1 MTQPAL
7 RQSPRPCK
15 VSHALLRSLP
25 EQLTPLQPAALR
37 RFSSDPY
44 RHSGSEPLPYKV
56 RADFTQPGDIQSS
69 CTCQDGVKSDGKC
82 KHVAAVRALSQ
93 ANQNP
98 EAGEHSTFPAAPSC
112 PSALRRHSHDAP
124 PPTQAPGNGRPSS
137 LSSGRKRQP
146 KRQPCRRANRPPC
159 HSPQHRPS
167 PPPRGGVRLLHLKPR
182 ARPRR
187 RRGRA
192 GGRQGRQ
199 GRQGRRPSGKTA
211 RRKVRGARRAAV
223 YRRVLV
229 LRRSL
234 ASGVA
239 PHGRW
244 VGAPSPHPAERG
256 AGAAAGSTHQSAR
269 SKGPPGRFSSPTSCC
284 VRLVRGEGR
293 GVST

>member
-1 MTQPAL
+1 
-7 RQSPRPCK
+7 
-15 VSHALLRSLP
+15 
-25 EQLTPLQPAALR
+25 
-37 RFSSDPY
+37 
-44 RHSGSEPLPYKV
+44 LPYKV
-56 RADFTQPGDIQSS
+56 RADFTTPGDIQSS

-98 EAGEHSTFPAAPSC
+98 KAGEHSTFPAAPSC
-112 PSALRRHSHDAP
+112 PSALRRHSQEAP

-137 LSSGRKRQP
+137 RSSGRKRQP
-146 KRQPCRRANRPPC
+146 GANRPPC
-159 HSPQHRPS
+159 RSPQRRPS

-192 GGRQGRQ
+192 GGRKGWQGRQ
-199 GRQGRRPSGKTA
+199 GWRPSGKTA

-256 AGAAAGSTHQSAR
+256 AGAAAGSTHQSAP
-269 SKGPPGRFSSPTSCC
+269 SEGPPGRFASATSC
-284 VRLVRGEGR
+284 
-293 GVST
+293 